1 MSSEVTFRSSR
12 TVNPAAIDA
21 SLHLG
26 TAVELLFAQQERYCR
41 IWMSDRV
48 RMGGGGGY
56 PIEEE
61 RVIFG
66 QGKPCLVLNSKI
78 IPNVDDVTGA
88 Y

>member
-1 MSSEVTFRSSR
+1 
-12 TVNPAAIDA
+12 
-21 SLHLG
+21 
-26 TAVELLFAQQERYCR
+26 
-41 IWMSDRV
+41 
-48 RMGGGGGY
+48 MGGGGGY